1 MAQDKPEQVF
11 AEVSP
16 ATQLMQ
22 MIFGFVTT
30 QAISVAARLSL
41 ADLLKDGAKNAEE
54 LAQVTGPQAQ
64 PLYRILRSLA
74 SVGIF
79 AEDDAGRFSLTPLA
93 EPLRSDTPD

>member
-1 MAQDKPEQVF
+1 MSQDKPEQVS

-54 LAQVTGPQAQ
+54 LAYPHPLCQQ
-64 PLYRILRSLA
+64 PFHSN
-74 SVGIF
+74 GIN
-79 AEDDAGRFSLTPLA
+79 R
-93 EPLRSDTPD
+93 